1 MSDLHGNPHAEAID
15 PSGVTVEA
23 RAYLAVAYEL
33 RTATLVEAAKAL
45 PAGKLPNGLVD
56 DITARLGLTEGEV

>member
-33 RTATLVEAAKAL
+33 RTANLLAYLNHTESDEYE
-45 PAGKLPNGLVD
+45 P
-56 DITARLGLTEGEV
+56 THRETRARLGLTEGAA